1 MAQRFS
7 VSLLSNKDL
16 CVCDVGSSQ
25 AVTAD
30 CNERDNKTK
39 QEIKNKLIHFLPACV
54 GKAIISQSISASA
67 AASTSIRS
75 AFVGDIPDV
84 GLVVVVVIDEHT
96 IEEFRDANCQIASA
110 HCSLAAAAACS
121 SALES
126 NFQLVSHVA

>member
-84 GLVVVVVIDEHT
+84 GLVVVVIDEHT

-110 HCSLAAAAACS
+110 HRSLAAAACS